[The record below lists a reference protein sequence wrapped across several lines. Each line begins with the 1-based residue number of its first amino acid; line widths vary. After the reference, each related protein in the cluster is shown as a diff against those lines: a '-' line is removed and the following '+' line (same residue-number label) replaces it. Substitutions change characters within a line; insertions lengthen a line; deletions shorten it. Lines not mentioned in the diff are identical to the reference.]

1 MDKKPKYSKKSAYA
15 LSGPE
20 PRGWAALAKWHK
32 EDLEKEAKKERER
45 RRGKGP
51 YES

>member
-1 MDKKPKYSKKSAYA
+1 MNKKPKYSTKSPYD
-15 LSGPE
+15 LSGPD
-20 PRGWAALAKWHK
+20 RGWAALTRWYR
-32 EDLEKEAKKERER
+32 EDLKKEAKKERER